1 MLKWRV
7 NYESGKRHG
16 PYSSWFENGQVE
28 MSGGYIEGKKDGI
41 WNYWL
46 KDGSIK
52 EQKIYT
58 AKQP

>member
-1 MLKWRV
+1 V

-16 PYSSWFENGQVE
+16 PYLSWFDNGQVE
-28 MSGGYIEGKKDGI
+28 MSGSYNEGNKDGI

-52 EQKIYT
+52 EQKVYSL
-58 AKQP
+58 KKP